1 MGRSEDRMG
10 RAAMRLRRIGLLSAC
25 CLALLSPLPVAHA
38 QLAVID
44 VASLTQ
50 LLAQAQT
57 LMQQLQ
63 AARTQIAQAQT
74 LYQSMTGSRGMQ
86 QLLNNVPL
94 NYLPVNWMQLSG
106 VAQGNAG
113 AYPALAAGVSNAL
126 AGNAV
131 LTPAQL
137 TALSADER
145 TTVTDQRQSVA
156 LLQGLVQQA
165 LSTSSGRFADI
176 EQLVRTIPTALDQK
190 GVLELQAAIGS
201 ELAVLQNEQTK
212 LQVLYQAAA
221 SDELANG
228 QKVRE
233 LVIAGHG
240 RFAARF
246 EPTPPQ

>member
-1 MGRSEDRMG
+1 MDHSESSIG
-10 RAAMRLRRIGLLSAC
+10 RATTRQRGMSLLSAC
-25 CLALLSPLPVAHA
+25 CLTLLSPLPVAHA

-44 VASLTQ
+44 MASLTQ
-50 LLAQAQT
+50 LLGQAQT
-57 LMQQLQ
+57 LVQQLQ
-63 AARTQIAQAQT
+63 AARTQIIQAQT

-94 NYLPVNWMQLSG
+94 NYLPVNSMQLNG
-106 VAQGNAG
+106 IMQGNAG
-113 AYPALAAGVSNAL
+113 AYPALAAGISGAL

-137 TALSADER
+137 AALPADER
-145 TTVTDQRQSVA
+145 SSITHQRQSVA

-176 EQLVRTIPTALDQK
+176 EQLVRAIPTALDQK
-190 GVLELQAAIGS
+190 GVLELQAAIAS

-212 LQVLYQAAA
+212 LQVFYQAAA
-221 SDELANG
+221 SDQQANS
-228 QKVRE
+228 QRVRE
-233 LVIAGHG
+233 LIIAGHG